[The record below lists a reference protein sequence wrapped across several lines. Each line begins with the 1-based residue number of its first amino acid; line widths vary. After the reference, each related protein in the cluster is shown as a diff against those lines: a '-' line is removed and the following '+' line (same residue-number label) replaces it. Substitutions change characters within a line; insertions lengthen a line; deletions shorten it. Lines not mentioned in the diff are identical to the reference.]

1 MRTLKLTHEQIEL
14 LQQALG
20 IAEKKFT
27 DIHKDIIENT
37 VTVRGVASQT
47 ALGKENMTYFNLS
60 AEFANLNELISN
72 GNLDY

>member
-1 MRTLKLTHEQIEL
+1 MRTLKLTHDQIEL

-20 IAEKKFT
+20 IAEKKFC

-37 VTVRGVASQT
+37 VNVRGVASPT

-60 AEFANLNELISN
+60 TEFSNLNELISN